1 MTEQQPYDV
10 LEQRDGFALRRYPS
24 HVVAE
29 VELDRVGRH
38 GGPGRPDRRG
48 GGGYVVAFVL
58 PASMTLETAPVRF
71 DPPFTPWF
79 LRRNE
84 VVQDVTRAPRQGPG
98 G

>member
-1 MTEQQPYDV
+1 VTEQQPYDV
-10 LEQRDGFALRRYPS
+10 IEQRDGFALRRYPS

-29 VELDRVGRH
+29 AELDRVGRH
-38 GGPGRPDRRG
+38 DGPGRPDRRG

-58 PASMTLETAPVRF
+58 PASMTLETAPARF

>member
-1 MTEQQPYDV
+1 
-10 LEQRDGFALRRYPS
+10 
-24 HVVAE
+24 
-29 VELDRVGRH
+29 
-38 GGPGRPDRRG
+38 
-48 GGGYVVAFVL
+48 
-58 PASMTLETAPVRF
+58 MTLETAPVPTNPDLRIRAVPERVAAAVAYRGRWTRSAYEHHLDELQDAVVAAGFVPVGPARCARF